1 VIAPDPLVAKGGN
14 EVSTA
19 PPKQLLLPQ
28 KSPARRGFAG
38 RAAAR
43 APLKFDEKTQANIL

>member
-1 VIAPDPLVAKGGN
+1 VLTP
-14 EVSTA
+14 

-38 RAAAR
+38 HATAR
-43 APLKFDEKTQANIL
+43 SPLKFDEKTRANIL